1 MANSD
6 ELDVLRAQLG
16 ALTSRIYRLEQKAG
30 IDPAVAVP
38 LPVTRPVVSAPPPA
52 STASAPAPQSARAP
66 LPGVQSASAR
76 VAAQPAS
83 TGDLEGKIGR
93 VWLNRIGI
101 VAILFGAAFFL
112 KYAFENN
119 WIGPSGRV
127 VIGLIAGIAIVI
139 WSESFRRKNYKAFSY
154 SLKAVG
160 IGIIYLSLWAA
171 AQFFHPALIPV
182 EVAFVAMIV
191 VTAATIVMALTQDA
205 QLLAFYALIGGI
217 MTPISLRTGQNH
229 EVVLF
234 CYVGLLDLAVLA
246 MAAFKPW
253 RRLFWA
259 SFVGTQILYIGWY
272 AQYYSISQRGLTVF
286 FTILFGAIF
295 AAIPLVTPHENSRLY
310 KGPSVTL
317 TLLPFFN
324 ASTVFLCFLVM
335 YESEKGTLTWYAL
348 GMAAAYLLLASLFKY
363 RTAAPT
369 SATQVINLL
378 HVAIAIGFLTIAIPL
393 KLDAH
398 WITIGWLIESAVLL
412 WIAVA
417 TKTNLVR
424 IFAGCTLTLAIIR
437 LVIIDNYTTDR
448 LFLNTRFLTY
458 LVALAVLGG
467 IVWAG
472 ERYAYKQEMP
482 LIKLSAIALNVL
494 ALIALTLEAADYFSR
509 QQALSQYGVLTYQRL
524 DIARAFSFS
533 AIWLVYGALLMMV
546 GFWKKT
552 AFVRWQ
558 ALVLIALTIVKIF
571 IVDTSQLDRGFRI
584 LSFIGLGVV
593 LLGISF
599 VYQRGWLQLSTKPAN
614 PGSGASA

>member
-6 ELDVLRAQLG
+6 ELEALRAQLG
-16 ALTSRIYRLEQKAG
+16 ALTTRIYRLEQKAG
-30 IDPAVAVP
+30 LEPAIVAP
-38 LPVTRPVVSAPPPA
+38 SSPFARP
-52 STASAPAPQSARAP
+52 TTSAPAPAP
-66 LPGVQSASAR
+66 TAPAAAIAQPIQRPAPSSVATPSAST
-76 VAAQPAS
+76 S
-83 TGDLEGKIGR
+83 DLEGKIGK

-101 VAILFGAAFFL
+101 VAMLFGAAYFL
-112 KYAFENN
+112 KYAFD
-119 WIGPSGRV
+119 IGFIKPRGRV
-127 VIGLIAGIAIVI
+127 TIGLIAGIAIVI
-139 WSESFRRKNYKAFSY
+139 WSEAFRRKNYKAFSY

-160 IGIIYLSLWAA
+160 IGTIYLSLWAA
-171 AQFFHPALIPV
+171 AQFYHPALIPI

-191 VTAATIVMALTQDA
+191 VTASTIVIALTQDA

-217 MTPISLRTGQNH
+217 MTPISLSTGQNH

-246 MAAFKPW
+246 MAVFKPW

-259 SFVGTQILYIGWY
+259 SFVGTQILYIGWF
-272 AQYYSISQRGLTVF
+272 AQYYSISQRGLTVL

-324 ASTVFLCFLVM
+324 AAMVFLCFLVM
-335 YESEKGTLTWYAL
+335 YESEKNTLTWYAL

-363 RTAAPT
+363 RTAEPT
-369 SATQVINLL
+369 SATKVINLL

-412 WIAVA
+412 WIAVT

-437 LVIIDNYTTDR
+437 LVIIDNYTTDQ

-472 ERYAYKQEMP
+472 ERYAYRQEMP
-482 LIKLSAIALNVL
+482 LIKMSAIALNVL
-494 ALIALTLEAADYFSR
+494 ALLALTLEAADYFSR
-509 QQALSQYGVLTYQRL
+509 QQALSQYGVLMYQRL

-558 ALVLIALTIVKIF
+558 ALVLIALTIGKIF
-571 IVDTSQLDRGFRI
+571 LLDTSQLDRGYRI

-599 VYQRGWLQLSTKPAN
+599 VYQQGWLQLSTKSAN

>member
-6 ELDVLRAQLG
+6 ELEALRAQLG

-30 IDPAVAVP
+30 LEPAITVP
-38 LPVTRPVVSAPPPA
+38 PPPLARPAPSAPSFA
-52 STASAPAPQSARAP
+52 STAAAVAPLAQRPAPSSIA
-66 LPGVQSASAR
+66 GK
-76 VAAQPAS
+76 PAS
-83 TGDLEGKIGR
+83 TGDLEGKIGK

-101 VAILFGAAFFL
+101 VAILCGATYFL
-112 KYAFENN
+112 KYAFDNN
-119 WIGPSGRV
+119 WIGASGRV
-127 VIGLIAGIAIVI
+127 AIGLIAGIAIVV
-139 WSESFRRKNYKAFSY
+139 WSEVFRRKNYKAFSY

-160 IGIIYLSLWAA
+160 IGIMYLSLWAA
-171 AQFFHPALIPV
+171 AQFFQPALIPV
-182 EVAFVAMIV
+182 DMAFVAMIV
-191 VTAATIVMALTQDA
+191 VTSATIVMALTQDA
-205 QLLAFYALIGGI
+205 QLLAFYALIGGFV
-217 MTPISLRTGQNH
+217 TPISLSTGQNH
-229 EVVLF
+229 EIVLF

-259 SFVGTQILYIGWY
+259 SFVGTQILYIGWFSE
-272 AQYYSISQRGLTVF
+272 YYSKSQRGLTVL
-286 FTILFGAIF
+286 FTLLFAAIF
-295 AAIPLVTPHENSRLY
+295 AAIPVVTPHEKSRLY

-324 ASTVFLCFLVM
+324 AATVFLCLVVM
-335 YESEKGTLTWYAL
+335 YEGEKNTLTWYAL
-348 GMAAAYLLLASLFKY
+348 GLAAAYLLLASLFKY

-369 SATQVINLL
+369 DATKVINLL

-398 WITIGWLIESAVLL
+398 WITIGWLLESAVLL
-412 WIAVA
+412 WIAVT

-437 LVIIDNYTTDR
+437 LVIIDNYTTDH
-448 LFLNTRFLTY
+448 LFLNARFVTY

-472 ERYAYKQEMP
+472 ERYAYKQEKP
-482 LIKLSAIALNVL
+482 LIKMAAVAFNVL
-494 ALIALTLEAADYFSR
+494 ALLALTLEAGDYFSR
-509 QQALSQYGVLTYQRL
+509 QQALSQYGVPLYQRL
-524 DIARAFSFS
+524 DIARAFSYS

-546 GFWKKT
+546 GFWKQT

-558 ALVLIALTIVKIF
+558 ALVLIAFTIAKIF
-571 IVDTSQLDRGFRI
+571 LFDTSQLDRGYRI

-599 VYQRGWLQLSTKPAN
+599 VYQRGWLQLSTRPTAKTTPETLQ
-614 PGSGASA
+614 

>member
-1 MANSD
+1 M
-6 ELDVLRAQLG
+6 
-16 ALTSRIYRLEQKAG
+16 
-30 IDPAVAVP
+30 
-38 LPVTRPVVSAPPPA
+38 
-52 STASAPAPQSARAP
+52 
-66 LPGVQSASAR
+66 
-76 VAAQPAS
+76 
-83 TGDLEGKIGR
+83 
-93 VWLNRIGI
+93 
-101 VAILFGAAFFL
+101 
-112 KYAFENN
+112 
-119 WIGPSGRV
+119 
-127 VIGLIAGIAIVI
+127 
-139 WSESFRRKNYKAFSY
+139 
-154 SLKAVG
+154 
-160 IGIIYLSLWAA
+160 
-171 AQFFHPALIPV
+171 
-182 EVAFVAMIV
+182 MI
-191 VTAATIVMALTQDA
+191 VTAAAIVMALIQDA

-217 MTPISLRTGQNH
+217 MTPISLSTGQNH

-234 CYVGLLDLAVLA
+234 CYVGLLGLAVLA
-246 MAAFKPW
+246 RAALKGW
-253 RRLFWA
+253 RGFFWA
-259 SFVGTQILYIGWY
+259 SFIGTQILYIGWF
-272 AQYYSISQRGLTVF
+272 AQYYSISQRGLTVL

-310 KGPSVTL
+310 KGPSITL

-324 ASTVFLCFLVM
+324 AAVVFLCFLVM
-335 YESEKGTLTWYAL
+335 YESEKNTLTWYAL

-363 RTAAPT
+363 RTAEAT
-369 SATQVINLL
+369 SATKVINLL

-412 WIAVA
+412 WIAVT

-437 LVIIDNYTTDR
+437 LVIIDNYTTDQ

-458 LVALAVLGG
+458 LVALAVLGA

-482 LIKLSAIALNVL
+482 LIKMSAIALNVL
-494 ALIALTLEAADYFSR
+494 ALLALTLEAADYFSR

-524 DIARAFSFS
+524 DIARAFSYS

-558 ALVLIALTIVKIF
+558 ALVLIALTIAKIF
-571 IVDTSQLDRGFRI
+571 LLDTSQLDRGYRI

-599 VYQRGWLQLSTKPAN
+599 VYQQGWLQLSTKPAN